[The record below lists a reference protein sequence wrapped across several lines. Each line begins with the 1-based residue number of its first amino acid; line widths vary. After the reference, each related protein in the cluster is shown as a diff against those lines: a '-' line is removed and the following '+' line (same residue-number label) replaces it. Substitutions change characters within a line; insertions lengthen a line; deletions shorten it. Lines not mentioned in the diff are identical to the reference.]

1 VIYVYFSIIH
11 TYKISHDHDDSVA
24 ASGYKLFLMMKFSC
38 ILKQKYRAYF
48 YKILNA
54 LGKLMVK

>member
-1 VIYVYFSIIH
+1 MSTFPLFILVRFLMIMM
-11 TYKISHDHDDSVA
+11 TSVA
-24 ASGYKLFLMMKFSC
+24 ASGYKLFLMIKFSC
-38 ILKQKYRAYF
+38 ISKQKYRAYF